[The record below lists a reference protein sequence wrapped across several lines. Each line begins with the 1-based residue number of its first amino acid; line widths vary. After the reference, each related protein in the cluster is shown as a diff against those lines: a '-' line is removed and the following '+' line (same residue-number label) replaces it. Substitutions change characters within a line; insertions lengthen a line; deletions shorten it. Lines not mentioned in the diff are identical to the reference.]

1 MYTAHNYQFLAFSA
15 AMEGR
20 RAETIEAARQSRAL
34 VSDDMLLTMPGA
46 DWYVA
51 ELYAALVRFGMW
63 DEILAE
69 PVPNPKLVGL
79 TGAYFY
85 ATAAALAAK
94 GRVDDAKAQVA
105 ELEKVSALDGDAG
118 LNRVKDVLAVAVLNA
133 KSRIALAE
141 NKGDEAVGLLRE
153 AVAKEDGLAYSEP
166 ADWFFPTR
174 HLLGAVLIEAGQ
186 AKDAEVV
193 YRDDLGRHPNN
204 GWALYGLAQSLKL
217 QGRRADAVE
226 AQQQFDK
233 AWKNADITLSASA
246 F

>member
-1 MYTAHNYQFLAFSA
+1 M
-15 AMEGR
+15 
-20 RAETIEAARQSRAL
+20 
-34 VSDDMLLTMPGA
+34 
-46 DWYVA
+46 
-51 ELYAALVRFGMW
+51 
-63 DEILAE
+63 DEVLAE
-69 PVPNPKLVGL
+69 PAPNPKLTGL
-79 TGAYFY
+79 TGAYLY
-85 ATAAALAAK
+85 ATAAAFAAK
-94 GRVDDAKAQVA
+94 ARVDDAKARFA
-105 ELEKVSALDGDAG
+105 ELEKVSALDGEAG

-133 KSRIALAE
+133 RARIALAE

-153 AVAKEDGLAYSEP
+153 AVAEEDRLAYSEP

-217 QGRRADAVE
+217 QDRLADAVE
-226 AQQQFDK
+226 AQQRFDK
-233 AWKNADITLSASA
+233 VWKNADVAVSASA